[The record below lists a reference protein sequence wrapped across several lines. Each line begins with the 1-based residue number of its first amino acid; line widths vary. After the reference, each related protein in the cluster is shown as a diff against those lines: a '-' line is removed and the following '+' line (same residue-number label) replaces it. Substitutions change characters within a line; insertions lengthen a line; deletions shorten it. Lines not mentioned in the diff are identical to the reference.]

1 MAGGRGIAALVLAAL
16 LAVPGRA
23 PAQPVPEQ
31 PSGQA
36 GTPTPEAAPIVV
48 ETPPP
53 NGQAVLPVLTLDQD
67 ALYLHSRWGQRV
79 QAELERRGSEI
90 AAENERLV
98 EQFAAEEQELTAL
111 RQTLPPDEFRKR
123 ADEFD
128 KRVVEVRR
136 ARDAAPRALQA
147 EAEEERQA
155 FFRAVLPVLAAVMR
169 ERGAVVVLDQRAI
182 FVASQS
188 IDVTEVLIERIDREI
203 GAGPLADPP
212 KADAPEQRGNG
223 APQDGSGQDGQDA
236 RAPGDDAARDDAA
249 PESPAAPEPD
259 PQPGDGA
266 GPLADPPKADA
277 PVQTGNDAAQDGSGQ
292 NLSAPGDDAA
302 RDDAASEPPAAPDP
316 RPGGAEE

>member
-1 MAGGRGIAALVLAAL
+1 MAWGRGIAVLLLAAL
-16 LAVPGRA
+16 LAA
-23 PAQPVPEQ
+23 PRGASAQPVPEPSEQ
-31 PSGQA
+31 PETLA
-36 GTPTPEAAPIVV
+36 PEAAPIVV

-67 ALYLHSRWGQRV
+67 ALYLHSLWGQRV
-79 QAELERRGSEI
+79 QADLERRGSEI

-98 EQFAAEEQELTAL
+98 EQFAAEERELTAL

-155 FFRAVLPVLAAVMR
+155 FFRAVLPVLAALMR

-188 IDVTEVLIERIDREI
+188 IDVTEELIDRIDREI

-212 KADAPEQRGNG
+212 QADAPEQAGNAARQG
-223 APQDGSGQDGQDA
+223 ASGQEA
-236 RAPGDDAARDDAA
+236 VETPA
-249 PESPAAPEPD
+249 PEEGASPAPEV
-259 PQPGDGA
+259 QPGETQP
-266 GPLADPPKADA
+266 GP
-277 PVQTGNDAAQDGSGQ
+277 AQ
-292 NLSAPGDDAA
+292 
-302 RDDAASEPPAAPDP
+302 E
-316 RPGGAEE
+316 